1 MVLLPKKKEKRK
13 KKKEKRKKKKV
24 ELKKIQRTRK
34 LGIHKIP
41 KRGSVR

>member
-1 MVLLPKKKEKRK
+1 MVLLQKKR
-13 KKKEKRKKKKV
+13 KRKKKKV